1 MKLKNTKIKMNFDRK
16 VTEKESVART
26 KLKNIIPITND
37 SMFKTLFSRKENIKF
52 PAKLL
57 SYIIDMDY
65 ENILKRIR
73 FSKNETGKENQ
84 KDIAYRNDLVLEID
98 DTTINVELNNNGNED
113 IRNRNFSYLMRI
125 REDVKYKQVIQI
137 NINNYCYYDD
147 LEVRTDYAIL
157 NYRGELYTDKIFIID
172 IYLPNIVKK
181 SKDKKNIL
189 TEMERF
195 LLIGIEE
202 NRKKALE
209 YVGDDIVMMEF
220 EEEVEKRSK
229 DDELIE
235 AYDKEWAIKEL
246 ALREGKEIGI
256 EQGKEI
262 GIEQLNYLNQKIKE
276 GMTIEEIS
284 NLINISINELKK
296 SK

>member
-1 MKLKNTKIKMNFDRK
+1 MKLKNTKIKMDFDRK
-16 VTEKESVART
+16 VTEKDSVAKT

-37 SMFKTLFSRKENIKF
+37 GMFKTLFSRKENIKF

-57 SYIIDMDY
+57 SYIIDLDY
-65 ENILKRIR
+65 EDILKRIR

-98 DTTINVELNNNGNED
+98 GTTINVELNNNGNED

-137 NINNYCYYDD
+137 NINNYSYYDD

-157 NYRGELYTDKIFIID
+157 NYKGELYTDKIFIID

-181 SKDKKNIL
+181 SRDKKKVL

-220 EEEVEKRSK
+220 EEKVKKRSK

-262 GIEQLNYLNQKIKE
+262 GIEQLNNLNQKIKE

-284 NLINISINELKK
+284 NLINISIDKLKK
-296 SK
+296 

>member
-181 SKDKKNIL
+181 SKDKKKVL

-209 YVGDDIVMMEF
+209 YIGDDIVMMEF
-220 EEEVEKRSK
+220 EEEVKRRSK

-256 EQGKEI
+256 EQ
-262 GIEQLNYLNQKIKE
+262 LNNLNQKIKE

-284 NLINISINELKK
+284 NLINISIEKLKK
-296 SK
+296 

>member
-1 MKLKNTKIKMNFDRK
+1 MKLKNTKIKMDFDRK
-16 VTEKESVART
+16 VTEKDSVAKT

-37 SMFKTLFSRKENIKF
+37 GMFKTLFSRKENIKF

-57 SYIIDMDY
+57 SYIIDLDY
-65 ENILKRIR
+65 EDILKRIR

-98 DTTINVELNNNGNED
+98 GTTINVELNNNGNED

-137 NINNYCYYDD
+137 NINNYSYYDD

-157 NYRGELYTDKIFIID
+157 NYKGELYTDKIFIID

-181 SKDKKNIL
+181 SRDKKKVL

-220 EEEVEKRSK
+220 EEEVKKRSK

-262 GIEQLNYLNQKIKE
+262 GIEQLNNLNQKIKE

-284 NLINISINELKK
+284 NLINISIDKLKK
-296 SK
+296 